1 MRWGFLLPIFAFVT
15 GCASEAALTGN
26 TSPDP
31 AFASNPAL
39 LGAAPPSAGIPA
51 PATASVTPPATAPS
65 SPSPLAPVK
74 LSRVQTAAIEDA
86 MWRVIEDPAWV
97 KVGLVNA
104 GIAPGGV
111 TIVCGA
117 VKSRN
122 SFGVYSKMTPFRG
135 EFRGKEF
142 KTAAVNGQSAAAA
155 LVACEKA
162 GLPINPQES

>member
-1 MRWGFLLPIFAFVT
+1 MRWGVLLPVLALVT
-15 GCASEAALTGN
+15 GCASEAALT
-26 TSPDP
+26 TSAPDATLSAVSATSGITPPP
-31 AFASNPAL
+31 ASPSSTATASLANPAS
-39 LGAAPPSAGIPA
+39 APPS
-51 PATASVTPPATAPS
+51 S
-65 SPSPLAPVK
+65 SSLAPVA
-74 LSRVQTAAIEDA
+74 LSRAQTAAIEDA

-97 KVGLVNA
+97 RVGPVNA

-111 TIVCGA
+111 TIVCGT

-122 SFGVYSKMTPFRG
+122 SFGVYSKTTPFRG

-155 LVACEKA
+155 LAACEKA